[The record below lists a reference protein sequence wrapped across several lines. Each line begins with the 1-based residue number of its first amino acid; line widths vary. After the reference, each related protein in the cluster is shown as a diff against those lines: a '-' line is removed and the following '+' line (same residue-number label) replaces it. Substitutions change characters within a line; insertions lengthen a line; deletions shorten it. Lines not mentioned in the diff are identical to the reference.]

1 MTNNIPI
8 ETERKFLIY
17 MPDLELLRRCDGVRI
32 KKIEQTYLEYE
43 SGKNARVRRIDEDG
57 RVSFV
62 KTVKQRISTLSA
74 FEEEYEIDADTY
86 KNELEYADKTKST
99 VIKTRYCIPFENH
112 VIEIDV
118 YPFWSDRAILEV
130 ELASEDESFSLPD
143 HIKVIKE
150 VSEDSRYKNT
160 KLAESVPFDEI

>member
-17 MPDLELLRRCDGVRI
+17 MPDLKLLESCDGVKI
-32 KKIEQTYLEYE
+32 KKIEQTYLEDE
-43 SGKNARVRRIDEDG
+43 SGKNARVRRIDEGG

-62 KTVKQRISTLSA
+62 KTVKQRISTLSS
-74 FEEEYEIDADTY
+74 FEDEQEIDENTY
-86 KNELEYADKTKST
+86 AAELLHADKTKQT
-99 VIKTRYCIPFENH
+99 VRKTRYCIPFDNH

-118 YPFWSDRAILEV
+118 YPFWNDRAILEV

>member
-8 ETERKFLIY
+8 ETERKFLIH
-17 MPDLELLRRCDGVRI
+17 MPDLDLLAECDGVRI
-32 KKIEQTYLEYE
+32 KKIEQTYLCRED
-43 SGKNARVRRIDEDG
+43 GKNARVRRIVEG
-57 RVSFV
+57 ERESFV

-74 FEEEYEIDADTY
+74 LEEEYEIDADAY
-86 KNELEYADKTKST
+86 KSELEYADKTKST
-99 VIKTRYCIPFENH
+99 VIKTRYCIPFEDH

-143 HIKVIKE
+143 FVRVIKE
-150 VSEDSRYKNT
+150 VSEDGRYKNT
-160 KLAESVPFDEI
+160 NLAKEIPYDEI

>member
-17 MPDLELLRRCDGVRI
+17 MPDLKLIESCDGVRI

-43 SGKNARVRRIDEDG
+43 SGKNARVRRIDEGG

-62 KTVKQRISTLSA
+62 KTVKQRISTLSS
-74 FEEEYEIDADTY
+74 FEDEHEIDENTYAD
-86 KNELEYADKTKST
+86 ELLHADKTKQT
-99 VIKTRYCIPFENH
+99 VRKTRYCIPFDNH

-118 YPFWSDRAILEV
+118 YPFWNDRAILEV
-130 ELASEDESFSLPD
+130 ELASEDESFSIPD
-143 HIKVIKE
+143 FIRVIKE
-150 VSEDSRYKNT
+150 VSEDGRYKNT
-160 KLAESVPFDEI
+160 NLAKEIPYDEI

>member
-1 MTNNIPI
+1 
-8 ETERKFLIY
+8 
-17 MPDLELLRRCDGVRI
+17 MPDLKLLESCDGVRI

-43 SGKNARVRRIDEDG
+43 SGKNARVRRIDEGG

-62 KTVKQRISTLSA
+62 KTVKQRISALSS
-74 FEEEYEIDADTY
+74 FEDEHEIDENTYAD
-86 KNELEYADKTKST
+86 ELLHADKTKQT
-99 VIKTRYCIPFENH
+99 VRKTRYCIPFDNH

-118 YPFWSDRAILEV
+118 YPFWNDRAILEV

-150 VSEDSRYKNT
+150 VSEDSRNKNT
-160 KLAESVPFDEI
+160 KLAESGPFDEI

>member
-1 MTNNIPI
+1 
-8 ETERKFLIY
+8 

-43 SGKNARVRRIDEDG
+43 SGKNARVRRINEDG

-143 HIKVIKE
+143 FIRVIKE
-150 VSEDSRYKNT
+150 VSEDGRYKNNN
-160 KLAESVPFDEI
+160 LAKEIPYDEI

>member
-1 MTNNIPI
+1 
-8 ETERKFLIY
+8 

-74 FEEEYEIDADTY
+74 FEEEYEIDADPY
-86 KNELEYADKTKST
+86 KNELECADKTKDT
-99 VIKTRYCIPFENH
+99 VIKTRYCIPFEDH

-130 ELASEDESFSLPD
+130 ELANEDESFSLPD
-143 HIKVIKE
+143 HIRVIKE
-150 VSEDSRYKNT
+150 VSEDGRYKNT
-160 KLAESVPFDEI
+160 NLAKEIPYDEI